1 MSHFIYCYA
10 ECCYSE
16 CHILFIVM
24 LSVIML
30 SDIML
35 SVVMLSVIMLSV
47 LVPRFHY
54 LPATNTLAYY
64 DTTPKRFIVLA
75 KGNLTWRKRK
85 GAPNPIIQ

>member
-1 MSHFIYCYA
+1 MSHFIYCYV
-10 ECCYSE
+10 ECCYAQGR
-16 CHILFIVM
+16 ILFIVM

-30 SDIML
+30 SVVML
-35 SVVMLSVIMLSV
+35 SVVMLSV
-47 LVPRFHY
+47 LVPLFHY